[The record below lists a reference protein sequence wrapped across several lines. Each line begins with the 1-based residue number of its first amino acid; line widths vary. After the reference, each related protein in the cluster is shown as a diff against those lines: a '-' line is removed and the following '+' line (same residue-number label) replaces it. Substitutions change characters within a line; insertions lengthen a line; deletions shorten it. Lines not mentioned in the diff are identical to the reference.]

1 MPRAAATRLILLVAI
16 SFRIGSGQQTKPPFV
31 REFNWPTPP
40 GSTFP
45 EGEWERVRSPE
56 AESYSTA
63 KLDALRVWL
72 KTQHTTGMMVVVRG
86 RVVFEYGHVA
96 QISKIASVRKSVF
109 GMLLG
114 NYVVSGK
121 INLQST
127 VKELGLDDLDEFLPV
142 EERATLQN
150 LIMSRS
156 GIYLGADPNAPRK
169 GSQAPDAQFYYNN
182 WDFNAAGTAFE
193 KLTGRNIF
201 DALETDLARPIGM
214 QDYDRA
220 KQKKI
225 QTVPEK
231 LISKHPEYAMYLS
244 TRDMARLGLLMLR
257 QGRWKNVDLLP
268 KNWVQ
273 YLTTIRTPAA
283 EVWPAD
289 FRRALSEGPCRWG
302 YGALWWVWDA
312 PLGTTSATW
321 TDFTGSYTAM
331 GTDGQYITVIPM
343 YDMVVAHKN
352 ANIDQTPDLDVT
364 AVQYQTILQMLLDAH
379 CSGCN

>member
-1 MPRAAATRLILLVAI
+1 MPKGAATGLILLGLAALD
-16 SFRIGSGQQTKPPFV
+16 FHLAFGQQTKPAFV
-31 REFNWPTPP
+31 REFKWPSPP

-45 EGEWERVRSPE
+45 EGEWEKVKSPQT
-56 AESYSTA
+56 ADYSSA
-63 KLDALRVWL
+63 KLDALRIWL
-72 KTQHTTGMMVVVRG
+72 KTLNTTGMLVVVSG
-86 RVVFEYGHVA
+86 RVLFEYGDVA
-96 QISKIASVRKSVF
+96 QVSKIASVRKSVL

-121 INLQST
+121 INLQKT
-127 VKELGLDDLDEFLPV
+127 VKELGLDDLEKFVPI

-156 GIYLGADPNAPRK
+156 GVYFEDDSNAPRK
-169 GSQAPDAQFYYNN
+169 GSRAPGVFFYYNN

-193 KLTGRNIF
+193 KLTGRNIY

-225 QTVPEK
+225 QTVPEH
-231 LISKHPEYAMYLS
+231 LISVHPEYAMYLS

-257 QGRWKNVDLLP
+257 QGKWKDVDVLP
-268 KNWVQ
+268 KNWVD
-273 YLTTIRTPAA
+273 YLTTVHTPAA
-283 EVWPAD
+283 ET
-289 FRRALSEGPCRWG
+289 GPTPSYGPSRWG

-312 PLGTTSATW
+312 PLGTTSANW
-321 TDFTGSYTAM
+321 SEFTGSYTAM
-331 GTDGQYITVIPM
+331 GTDGQYITVIPL

-352 ANIDQTPDLDVT
+352 ANIDQTPDRDVS
-364 AVQYQTILQMLLDAH
+364 ALQYQTILQMLLDAH
-379 CSGCN
+379 CDGGCR